1 MKNILKVCLGA
12 LVLVSTSIYAK
23 EAQNLQIF
31 SVDNA
36 KGLLNA
42 KSIEKAFNDSG
53 LVVDVNNDMNSIFSK
68 RYGKVHHKNYNLA
81 IFTNPTLVSKLMKKH
96 MK

>member
-1 MKNILKVCLGA
+1 VKKILKA
-12 LVLVSTSIYAK
+12 LMATFLVTGTSIYA
-23 EAQNLQIF
+23 
-31 SVDNA
+31 
-36 KGLLNA
+36 
-42 KSIEKAFNDSG
+42 SG

-96 MK
+96 PKKKLKKHMR